1 MKVFKLIVGVLV
13 GNVLVVS
20 AQEFAIKKV
29 EITAETVILHYDL
42 IDTVKTRT
50 YTLSVYSSRDNFLS
64 PLQKV
69 GGDVG
74 LEVRPGQNKRITWR
88 SREELGSFFEGDV
101 ELEIRGRLYI
111 PFIRFEGFQDGM
123 VFKRGVPKT
132 VTWTGGTRQNILNL
146 SIYNKDGKF
155 IDAIANV
162 ANSNSKEL
170 TIPNSVK
177 AGSGYYFLVTDS
189 KNKDQVM
196 KTPTF
201 TVKRKLPLL
210 VKVVPILILG
220 GVIIA
225 VLPKAETKNIDP
237 PPFIPDNPN

>member
-177 AGSGYYFLVTDS
+177 AGSGYYFLVADS

-196 KTPTF
+196 KTSTF

-210 VKVVPILILG
+210 LKVVPILILG